1 MRGGT
6 SSLAELSAGSPYQAY
21 AYAYPHK
28 TAYRPLEPPVP
39 LSEAWAAED
48 KSALFLY
55 VHVPFC
61 EMRCGFC
68 NLFTLAHERGE
79 PVQRYLDAL
88 EREARA
94 VSAALGRERRFVRF
108 AIGGGTPTY
117 LPAAELARLF
127 EIARDVL
134 GVALA
139 AIPVGVEV
147 SPATADDERLDVL
160 AAFGVD
166 RVSIGVQSFDED
178 EAKALG
184 RPQRRG
190 EVLAALRRIRERG
203 FATLN
208 VDLIYGAAGQ
218 TPESFCRSIDE
229 ALAFAPEELYL
240 YPLYVRQLTG
250 LGRRGR
256 PEADGR
262 LTLYRAG
269 RAQLLAAGYEQIS
282 MRMFRRRG
290 ALRDDGPAYAC
301 QRDGMVG
308 LGPGARSYTA
318 RLHYAT
324 EYAVGRSGV
333 RRIVDAYCER
343 EDFSV
348 AEHGFVLDDEER
360 RRRYAIQSVLQG
372 DGLDRSAFAAL
383 LGADPFDVLPQL
395 CELEE
400 SDLATLRGD
409 VLTLTPRGLELSDV
423 IGPWLASSP
432 VTRKMAGY
440 TWR

>member
-1 MRGGT
+1 MT
-6 SSLAELSAGSPYQAY
+6 SLAELSAGSPYQAY

-28 TAYRPLEPPVP
+28 TAYRPLDPPVP
-39 LSEAWAAED
+39 LCDAWAAED

-68 NLFTLAHERGE
+68 NLFTLAHEADE
-79 PVQRYLDAL
+79 PMGRYLDAL

-94 VSAALGRERRFVRF
+94 VNDALGPDRRFVRF

-127 EIARDVL
+127 ELARDVL
-134 GVALA
+134 GVELA
-139 AIPVGVEV
+139 RIPVGVEV
-147 SPATADDERLDVL
+147 SPATADDARLDVL
-160 AAFGVD
+160 ARFGVD
-166 RVSIGVQSFDED
+166 RVSIGVQSFDEN

-184 RPQRRG
+184 RPQSKSA
-190 EVLAALRRIRERG
+190 VIAALGRIRERR

-208 VDLIYGAAGQ
+208 IDLIYGAVGQ
-218 TPESFCRSIDE
+218 SMASWLRSIDE
-229 ALAFAPEELYL
+229 ALSFEPEELYL

-250 LGRRGR
+250 LGKRGSSA
-256 PEADGR
+256 ADGR
-262 LTLYRAG
+262 LAAYRAG
-269 RAQLLAAGYEQIS
+269 RDHLLSSGYEQVS
-282 MRMFRRRG
+282 MRMFRRR
-290 ALRDDGPAYAC
+290 RSVVDDSPAYAC

-333 RRIVDAYCER
+333 RRIVDAYCDR
-343 EDFSV
+343 DDFSV
-348 AEHGFVLDDEER
+348 VGHGFVLDAEER
-360 RRRYAIQSVLQG
+360 SRRYAIQSVLQG
-372 DGLDRSAFAAL
+372 EGLDRGAFVAAL
-383 LGADPFDVLPQL
+383 GTDPFDALPQL
-395 CELEE
+395 SELAE
-400 SDLATLRGD
+400 SELAAMRGD

-423 IGPWLASSP
+423 IGPWLASGD
-432 VTRKMAGY
+432 VNRRMDDYA
-440 TWR
+440 WR